1 MASLAVAFGRMDVGV
16 VAAVPV
22 VGAIVGPVAVASVP
36 VVGAIV
42 GPVAVAGASGGVV
55 AGPVPMEVDQDEAM
69 DVG

>member
-1 MASLAVAFGRMDVGV
+1 MTSLAVAFGRMDVGA

-22 VGAIVGPVAVASVP
+22 VGAIVGPVT
-36 VVGAIV
+36 
-42 GPVAVAGASGGVV
+42 VAGASGGVV